1 MKEKRNKII
10 LLAAGIILY
19 FVFGMLDSMRAFSA
33 PIQTL
38 FSILHYAGMICM
50 IFGINYFGTTYIYKK
65 QAQLGQPVRELIEKN
80 DERNIAIIS
89 QAKARAFDVMLYV
102 MLGIIF
108 ILIEQR
114 TPLIPILLSAAA
126 LIAMLLPYA
135 YYKPKFSKEM

>member
-1 MKEKRNKII
+1 
-10 LLAAGIILY
+10 
-19 FVFGMLDSMRAFSA
+19 
-33 PIQTL
+33 
-38 FSILHYAGMICM
+38 M

-126 LIAMLLPYA
+126 LIAMLLTYA
-135 YYKPKFSKEM
+135 YYKHKFSKEM

>member
-50 IFGINYFGTTYIYKK
+50 IFRINYFGTTYIYKK
-65 QAQLGQPVRELIEKN
+65 QAQLGLPVRELIEKTTN
-80 DERNIAIIS
+80 ATS
-89 QAKARAFDVMLYV
+89 PSSARLKP
-102 MLGIIF
+102 G
-108 ILIEQR
+108 
-114 TPLIPILLSAAA
+114 PLTSC
-126 LIAMLLPYA
+126 
-135 YYKPKFSKEM
+135 STSCWESSSS

>member
-50 IFGINYFGTTYIYKK
+50 IFGIIYKK

-126 LIAMLLPYA
+126 LIAMLLTYA
-135 YYKPKFSKEM
+135 YYKHKFSKEM